1 MKITSTPVKS
11 PLAGL
16 AAATRTDSA
25 ASANASLAGAGGK
38 SSVDL
43 SSAAR
48 HLSGL
53 ENSEGDI
60 NIARVS
66 EIRDA
71 LASGELKIDPNRIAD
86 GLLAS
91 VRDLLK

>member
-1 MKITSTPVKS
+1 MKITSTPIKS
-11 PLAGL
+11 PLEGL
-16 AAATRTDSA
+16 TAVTRTDSA
-25 ASANASLAGAGGK
+25 ASAYTSAASAGGK

-53 ENSEGDI
+53 ENSDNDV
-60 NIARVS
+60 NIAKVN
-66 EIRDA
+66 EIRNA
-71 LASGELKIDPNRIAD
+71 LASGELVIDPNRIAD